1 MPHDHAPSP
10 AHKHPTW
17 MYIVIIVVLIALA
30 IWGIAAYRGHKADE
44 ESQQKAE
51 QLQQKFEAAGLP
63 TFADTDTI
71 ARLLGTDG
79 GAVCDTPGK
88 ALAQGM
94 LKLQLSNGA
103 GGPGQ
108 RPVTV
113 AREVVQGELLIV
125 QTYCPDKLPD
135 FQDFVDDLDFDDV
148 VKS

>member
-10 AHKHPTW
+10 AHKHPTRL
-17 MYIVIIVVLIALA
+17 YIVIIVVLVALS

-44 ESQQKAE
+44 EAQQKAE

-63 TFADTDTI
+63 TFADTDEIEKT
-71 ARLLGTDG
+71 LGTDG
-79 GAVCDTPGK
+79 GAVCAEPDKSLT
-88 ALAQGM
+88 QGF
-94 LKLQLSNGA
+94 LKLQLANGA

-113 AREVVQGELLIV
+113 AKETVQGQILIM

-148 VKS
+148 VRQ